1 MREDTQR
8 HRGRTAMYR
17 ERQTLGDE
25 ATNQGLPATNTQSP
39 GRDKE
44 GFFPRAFSGSM
55 ALLTP

>member
-1 MREDTQR
+1 MC
-8 HRGRTAMYR
+8 RGR
-17 ERQTLGDE
+17 QKLDDE

-44 GFFPRAFSGSM
+44 GFLPRAFSGSI